1 VWVAKNDE
9 RILGDDERKVLDEV
23 VVEAVFYL

>member
-9 RILGDDERKVLDEV
+9 RMLRDDEKGFDKVVE
-23 VVEAVFYL
+23 EAVFYL